1 METPPLAEP
10 AINQHFLN
18 GAYTPIGEDHDEKY
32 SVPTLE
38 ELG

>member
-1 METPPLAEP
+1 MDSPPPAEP
-10 AINQHFLN
+10 TLSPKFIN

-32 SVPTLE
+32 GVPTLE